1 MTTPPARPQPPLP
14 WLLWAAAILLVA
26 ASTRHPLP
34 LLILLLAVGG
44 AAHRYRRPFP
54 WRMTLTL
61 VAVGAFW
68 NLLGVHVGS
77 HVLFR
82 LPATWP
88 FLGGPWT
95 LEALLYG
102 AANGLALAVILAAFA
117 LVFDLLSPRELA
129 RMTPA
134 ALYEAGLVLSVALA
148 FVPQGR
154 ESLREIRQ
162 AQALRGY
169 RGRGWR
175 DLPPLLFPFLTLAL
189 EDALALADSL
199 EARGFVSQRAPL
211 ALGTRLLLLAALLLP
226 LIGSGLLL
234 GGRKGAGG
242 LALFLGFLALVAA
255 FWGMKGRRPGTNRRP
270 STGSS
275 LVARTTVRAGWCGGW
290 SFSALAVIL
299 GWSLLRLLR
308 PEAMQYHPYVALL
321 PAGTG
326 GWGAVLLLPL
336 FLPSLPPS
344 PGKGS
349 RGHGSWVGRGQCPRL
364 PERPRPTQRDEQ
376 RPRPT
381 PPPVRFHRVSFT
393 YPQAEAPLFREM
405 TQTLPPGGF
414 VLVSGASGAGKS
426 TFLRLINGLVP
437 QSSGGIL
444 RGRICVGGL
453 DTRLGT
459 ARLAPQVGLVVQRP
473 ERSFVADVVAE
484 EVAFALEQAGLP
496 PAEVAARVEEALA
509 RMGIAHLYHRRIAT
523 LSGGERQRVA
533 LAAALALRPPILLL
547 DEPLSQL
554 DAAGREALVARLR
567 QLHAEGMT
575 VVVAEHRLARLRP
588 VATQE
593 VRLGPPLQPDPL
605 PPLAAPSPE
614 VALRA
619 EGLTVGYGEAP
630 PILRDLSFTLR
641 KGEIVALLAPNGAG
655 KSTLFKA
662 LVGLLPLR
670 AGRIVCCGEPMHD
683 RPLRE
688 RVRRIGYLP
697 QDPDLLL
704 FAETVAEEVRF
715 TRRNHG
721 LPEDEAAVRALLA
734 SLGLEAVADRY
745 PRDLSVGQRQRVA
758 LAAILAPRPDLLLL
772 DEPTRGLDARQA
784 SALAALLRR
793 WSAAGMTVF
802 VASHN
807 RDWAAAMAHR
817 TMGLEAGR

>member
-1 MTTPPARPQPPLP
+1 MTGPQARPRSPLP

-77 HVLFR
+77 HLLFR
-82 LPATWP
+82 LPPTWP

-117 LVFDLLSPRELA
+117 LVFDLLSPRDLA

-199 EARGFVSQRAPL
+199 EARGFVSRRAPL

-242 LALFLGFLALVAA
+242 IALFLGFLALVAA
-255 FWGMKGRRPGTNRRP
+255 FWGMKGRHPGTDRRFG
-270 STGSS
+270 TGSP
-275 LVARTTVRAGWCGGW
+275 WECGGW
-290 SFSALAVIL
+290 CFSTLAAIF
-299 GWSLLRLLR
+299 GWSLLHLLR

-321 PAGTG
+321 PSWTG

-336 FLPSLPPS
+336 FLPSLSPS
-344 PGKGS
+344 GS
-349 RGHGSWVGRGQCPRL
+349 RGHCPQPAR
-364 PERPRPTQRDEQ
+364 QDDQ
-376 RPRPT
+376 RPRLAHQKRPRYA

-393 YPQAEAPLFREM
+393 YPQAERPLFREM
-405 TQTLPPGGF
+405 TQTLPPGSF

-444 RGRICVGGL
+444 RGRVCVGAL

-484 EVAFALEQAGLP
+484 EVAFAPEQAGLP

-509 RMGIAHLYHRRIAT
+509 RMGVAHLRDRPIAT

-554 DAAGREALVARLR
+554 DAAGREALIARLR
-567 QLHAEGMT
+567 HLHAEGMT
-575 VVVAEHRLARLRP
+575 IVVAEHRLTRLRP

-593 VRLGPPLQPDPL
+593 VRLGPPLRPDPL

-614 VALRA
+614 TALRA

-630 PILRDLSFTLR
+630 PVLRDLSFTLR

-655 KSTLFKA
+655 KSTLLKA
-662 LVGLLPLR
+662 IVGLLPLR
-670 AGRIVCCGEPMHD
+670 EGRLFLGGEEMTGW
-683 RPLRE
+683 PLAR
-688 RVRRIGYLP
+688 RVRSIGYLP

-734 SLGLEAVADRY
+734 SLDLEAVADRY

-772 DEPTRGLDARQA
+772 DEPTRGLDVRQA
-784 SALAALLRR
+784 SALAGLLRR
-793 WSAAGMTVF
+793 WSAEGMTVLL
-802 VASHN
+802 VSHN
-807 RDWAAAMAHR
+807 RGWAERTAHR
-817 TMGLEAGR
+817 TMGLGRGAG

>member
-1 MTTPPARPQPPLP
+1 MTTSPARPRSPLP

-44 AAHRYRRPFP
+44 AAHRYRKPFP

-88 FLGGPWT
+88 LLGGPWT

-134 ALYEAGLVLSVALA
+134 ALYEAGLVLSVALT

-199 EARGFVSQRAPL
+199 EARGFVSRRAPL

-226 LIGSGLLL
+226 LLGSGLMLV
-234 GGRKGAGG
+234 GRKGAGG

-255 FWGMKGRRPGTNRRP
+255 FWGMKGRRPGTNG
-270 STGSS
+270 GSHHPI
-275 LVARTTVRAGWCGGW
+275 RADRCGGW
-290 SFSALAVIL
+290 CFSALVVIF

-308 PEAMQYHPYVALL
+308 PEAMQYSPYAALL
-321 PAGTG
+321 PAWTG
-326 GWGAVLLLPL
+326 GWGAALLLPL
-336 FLPSLPPS
+336 FLPSLPPLRFAALQRGSTREAS
-344 PGKGS
+344 PLNASRRPSCPDPAPGS
-349 RGHGSWVGRGQCPRL
+349 PPSASRSEGL
-364 PERPRPTQRDEQ
+364 RPA
-376 RPRPT
+376 

-405 TQTLPPGGF
+405 TLTLPPGGF
-414 VLVSGASGAGKS
+414 ILVSGASGAGKS

-437 QSSGGIL
+437 QSSGGTL
-444 RGRICVGGL
+444 RGRICVGGV

-484 EVAFALEQAGLP
+484 EVAFAPEQAGLP

-509 RMGIAHLYHRRIAT
+509 RMGIAHLYRRRIAT

-554 DAAGREALVARLR
+554 DAAGREALIARLR

-593 VRLGPPLQPDPL
+593 VRLGPPLRPDPL

-614 VALRA
+614 VALRV

-670 AGRIVCCGEPMHD
+670 TGRIFCCGEPMHD
-683 RPLRE
+683 RPLQE

-745 PRDLSVGQRQRVA
+745 PRDLSVGERQRVA
-758 LAAILAPRPDLLLL
+758 LAAVLAPCPALLLL
-772 DEPTRGLDARQA
+772 DEPTRGLDAQQA
-784 SALAALLRR
+784 AALTALLRR
-793 WSAAGMTVF
+793 WSAAGMTVL

-817 TMGLEAGR
+817 TMGPGGER

>member
-1 MTTPPARPQPPLP
+1 MTTSPARPQPPLP

-34 LLILLLAVGG
+34 LLILLLAVVG
-44 AAHRYRRPFP
+44 AARRYRQPFP

-77 HVLFR
+77 HPLFR

-117 LVFDLLSPRELA
+117 LVFALLSPRELA

-199 EARGFVSQRAPL
+199 EARGFVSRRAPL

-275 LVARTTVRAGWCGGW
+275 GRCGGW
-290 SFSALAVIL
+290 CFSALAVIF

-308 PEAMQYHPYVALL
+308 PEAMQYQPYVALL

-336 FLPSLPPS
+336 FLPSLPPLRFA
-344 PGKGS
+344 PV
-349 RGHGSWVGRGQCPRL
+349 GH
-364 PERPRPTQRDEQ
+364 EPRPAAQDEASPPPAA
-376 RPRPT
+376 RGESLSPL

-437 QSSGGIL
+437 QSSGGTL

-484 EVAFALEQAGLP
+484 EVAFAPEQAGLP

-509 RMGIAHLYHRRIAT
+509 RMGIAHLRRRRIAT

-593 VRLGPPLQPDPL
+593 VRLGPPLRPDPL

-630 PILRDLSFTLR
+630 PVLRDLSFTLR
-641 KGEIVALLAPNGAG
+641 KGEIVALLAPNGSG

-662 LVGLLPLR
+662 LVGLLPLQR
-670 AGRIVCCGEPMHD
+670 GRIFCCGEPVHD

-772 DEPTRGLDARQA
+772 DEPTRGLDAQQA
-784 SALAALLRR
+784 VALAALLRR
-793 WSAAGMTVF
+793 WSAAGMTVL

-817 TMGLEAGR
+817 TMGLGGER